1 VWFDGTVAR
10 RSDLA
15 AFLRARRAGVS
26 PAEVGLVPG
35 ARRRTPGLR
44 REEVALLAGVSV
56 SWYTWLEQGRHIN
69 VSADVLDSLARV
81 LRLDAVETDHLH
93 QLAGSPRVAIATS
106 ANPDVPPWALR
117 LLDSLA
123 PAPAYVL
130 GPTWDY
136 LAWNDEQAALFP
148 QLATLE
154 APHRNLVWAMF
165 VVPETRQLIIDWE
178 DEARR
183 VLSQFRA
190 DITPLRDDPT
200 VAALIDA
207 LHDASDEFATWWERH
222 DVAAFQ
228 TRLRRFRTPN
238 GPRVFEYQQLVAAG
252 APQLRFVV
260 QLPLPPDSLQ

>member
-1 VWFDGTVAR
+1 M
-10 RSDLA
+10 
-15 AFLRARRAGVS
+15 
-26 PAEVGLVPG
+26 PG

-56 SWYTWLEQGRHIN
+56 SWYTWLEQGRQIN

-93 QLAGSPRVAIATS
+93 QLADSPRVAIATS

-136 LAWNDEQAALFP
+136 LAWNDEQATLFP

-165 VVPETRQLIIDWE
+165 AVPETRQLIIDWE

-207 LHDASDEFATWWERH
+207 LHNASDEFATWWERH

>member
-1 VWFDGTVAR
+1 MAR

-15 AFLRARRAGVS
+15 AFRRGDAGVS

-35 ARRRTPGLR
+35 RGGARRGCDAR
-44 REEVALLAGVSV
+44 RSHCSRACRSAG
-56 SWYTWLEQGRHIN
+56 TRGLEQGRQIN

-93 QLAGSPRVAIATS
+93 QLADSPRVAIATS
-106 ANPDVPPWALR
+106 ANPDVPPWARR

-136 LAWNDEQAALFP
+136 LAWNDEQATLFP

-165 VVPETRQLIIDWE
+165 AVPETLAAHHRLGGRR
-178 DEARR
+178 RR

-207 LHDASDEFATWWERH
+207 LHNASDEFATWWERH